1 MADEKQTYQMTMART
16 ENYWIS
22 PDVLYLTLNA
32 MGQPDYLQGNVSSG
46 AVIMCYIRSIEGLS
60 YDAGHNYR
68 RWPLAVSPTYFN
80 TSTEKYVYVAIP
92 KSDAVNAY
100 AQVVFPS
107 EKIDIYGK
115 NADGKQVA
123 SDQYYFIFLQGII
136 SASIDANGA
145 TQMRTWSQR
154 IDCGSLASD
163 EALAV
168 GGADSWWQ
176 YSSVD
181 DTITFL
187 KTITKAVFDNLTAKV
202 ATITKLILG
211 GKSLTG
217 VAQYPTSD
225 PNSETEVVT
234 PKYVNDK
241 GNQEYLSK
249 THDDTTEHKLTMG
262 EAEVKR
268 NAKVFGDVI
277 IGEQGYAG
285 GLTGYGIKFG
295 KDGSMEGDS
304 LSLRRFLEVPELR
317 YNRVEVFVGNQWRAP
332 GAGIIESVV
341 PDTNSDGTSAN
352 TGVITLKLEDGEI
365 GKIDVDDICMGIYH
379 DYVSANNATDD
390 YDDAKGNF
398 RFSGFYT
405 CYFRITEILDAAKNS
420 KFRYS
425 LREYTDGSFSK
436 HPSAFMH
443 FVCYGNFNNKDR
455 QSSRYSTL
463 TYERLLR
470 DVNTWEFQSYN
481 IAMQTGDLSNL
492 NTFGLDMTGYSIYAD
507 NIYMSGTIKQ
517 IENLIVRM
525 DIENTFSEVLDYGES
540 APLRIFLTRGFDDFT
555 EKAVRWKVERDSGDA
570 VNDAAWQQK
579 AKVVAFNG
587 TPTIKTTEDGQRKYV
602 AFTVA
607 FKDDDNDLSMDN
619 LSTLFTFTAYD
630 KDSAKLATQ
639 SIAI

>member
-1 MADEKQTYQMTMART
+1 MAETPETPTYKMTEARPA
-16 ENYWIS
+16 NYWMSSYAI
-22 PDVLYLTLNA
+22 YIQLNA
-32 MGQPDYLQGNVSSG
+32 AGDYNYIHANCSSG
-46 AVIMCYIRSIEGLS
+46 SVIMCHVDGINELS
-60 YDAGHNYR
+60 YDSGHNYR
-68 RWPLAVSPTYFN
+68 RWQLTASPTVFHDN
-80 TSTEKYVYVAIP
+80 VARYVYIAIP
-92 KSDAVNAY
+92 KSAAADAMAV
-100 AQVVFPS
+100 VVFPS

-115 NADGKQVA
+115 NDKGEQVG
-123 SDQYYFIFLQGII
+123 STDYYYIFTQGII
-136 SASIDANGA
+136 SDSYSDGGSHA
-145 TQMRTWSQR
+145 RTWTQE
-154 IDCGSLASD
+154 IDTGTLASD
-163 EALAV
+163 EALAS
-168 GGADSWWQ
+168 GGEGKWWDYNSSADTVKFLKAISEAIINKLTSAWASIKQ
-176 YSSVD
+176 LVLNGHLINGVSSSSTPVTSD
-181 DTITFL
+181 DTL
-187 KTITKAVFDNLTAKV
+187 
-202 ATITKLILG
+202 
-211 GKSLTG
+211 
-217 VAQYPTSD
+217 
-225 PNSETEVVT
+225 VT
-234 PKYVNDK
+234 PKYGETK
-241 GNQEYLSK
+241 WLSK

-268 NAKVFGDVI
+268 VAKVFGDVI

-341 PDTNSDGTSAN
+341 PDMNSDGTSAN

-379 DYVSANNATDD
+379 DYVSVNNSTDD

-425 LREYTDGSFSK
+425 LREYSDGTFSK

-492 NTFGLDMTGYSIYAD
+492 DTFGLDMTGYSIYAD

-607 FKDDDNDLSMDN
+607 FKEDDNDLSMDN

>member
-68 RWPLAVSPTYFN
+68 RWSLAVSPTYFN

-163 EALAV
+163 EALAA

-202 ATITKLILG
+202 ASITKLILG

-249 THDDTTEHKLTMG
+249 THDDTTEHKLTVG
-262 EAEVKR
+262 EAEVKG
-268 NAKVFGDVI
+268 NAKVGGDSSVS
-277 IGEQGYAG
+277 GNS
-285 GLTGYGIKFG
+285 TVG
-295 KDGSMEGDS
+295 KDLNVNGDAKIAGSTTTHNLTVTGTAHFFELQVDKITAGSGGRISSAANGFSVADVGAMEGGRIKVYWLAQDS
-304 LSLRRFLEVPELR
+304 NGRAVM
-317 YNRVEVFVGNQWRAP
+317 NMWRVNDQAICMSFNLAQLDDTGKGEA
-332 GAGIIESVV
+332 VV
-341 PDTNSDGTSAN
+341 NKYYWCLV
-352 TGVITLKLEDGEI
+352 TGVSGMNPETRTVNGVE
-365 GKIDVDDICMGIYH
+365 GKYNWIELSTQTKAEGCTVNPAVGDDIAQLGYEGTDDPNRQSAIYESS
-379 DYVSANNATDD
+379 YVSLDPDMNPPFRATYRGISDFD
-390 YDDAKGNF
+390 LKSHRASYQDAKGELIVGNLKA
-398 RFSGFYT
+398 
-405 CYFRITEILDAAKNS
+405 LDDRPDVLTLTQKHNGLVTQTTPDVIDIS
-420 KFRYS
+420 IK
-425 LREYTDGSFSK
+425 DG
-436 HPSAFMH
+436 
-443 FVCYGNFNNKDR
+443 YGNDV
-455 QSSRYSTL
+455 SLWYTL
-463 TYERLLR
+463 
-470 DVNTWEFQSYN
+470 S
-481 IAMQTGDLSNL
+481 
-492 NTFGLDMTGYSIYAD
+492 
-507 NIYMSGTIKQ
+507 
-517 IENLIVRM
+517 
-525 DIENTFSEVLDYGES
+525 
-540 APLRIFLTRGFDDFT
+540 
-555 EKAVRWKVERDSGDA
+555 VERDSGDA
-570 VNDAAWQQK
+570 QADALW
-579 AKVVAFNG
+579 N
-587 TPTIKTTEDGQRKYV
+587 
-602 AFTVA
+602 
-607 FKDDDNDLSMDN
+607 MDHKN
-619 LSTLFTFTAYD
+619 V
-630 KDSAKLATQ
+630 
-639 SIAI
+639 